1 MPYSSCELLLES
13 GSAGDDGPPWP
24 KSGVGA
30 SETFAGGTLALAS
43 GSRLSGTELSWE
55 RAGESSG
62 MGDGCGSSW
71 STVGVVSTCGV
82 SVAGAGGGGTSER
95 NGINVMIGVSN
106 RCALPGATGTLDR
119 GRGFECSG
127 LGVVAG
133 TRLASPVSSFSVLKA
148 RRGCGL

>member
-30 SETFAGGTLALAS
+30 SETSAGFCTGGTLALAS

-71 STVGVVSTCGV
+71 STVGVVSTCCV
-82 SVAGAGGGGTSER
+82 SVAGAGGGGTSEK
-95 NGINVMIGVSN
+95 NGINVVIGVLN
-106 RCALPGATGTLDR
+106 KCALPGATGILD
-119 GRGFECSG
+119 G
-127 LGVVAG
+127 
-133 TRLASPVSSFSVLKA
+133 
-148 RRGCGL
+148 